1 MREYAILTTAA
12 DVAAAVKSLST
23 IHQAVSAVTCNLTTP
38 PRPFIVVSPH
48 PNRNFIAMALNFFIH
63 STPSRSGLVVIKLK
77 EEKREMESIMRY
89 NIVAMLSHW
98 RLEIM
103 KTPQGGK
110 ALQSAVYI
118 VCYENV
124 MENPK
129 GFSQVPF
136 WCKTYKSSLTSEFL
150 DPLGKG
156 KNLVDY

>member
-1 MREYAILTTAA
+1 
-12 DVAAAVKSLST
+12 
-23 IHQAVSAVTCNLTTP
+23 
-38 PRPFIVVSPH
+38 
-48 PNRNFIAMALNFFIH
+48 
-63 STPSRSGLVVIKLK
+63 
-77 EEKREMESIMRY
+77 
-89 NIVAMLSHW
+89 
-98 RLEIM
+98 M

-136 WCKTYKSSLTSEFL
+136 WCKTYKSSFTSEFL

-156 KNLVDY
+156 KKPGRLLVTKQLKRNPQIPPGALLEFC